1 MRPILRAALALGLA
15 ILLVGAFLRFVTPG
29 LLLGV
34 ALDFDRSTAGMVSRS
49 VTLPD
54 GVRIA
59 YLEGG
64 RGPALVLLH
73 DFAADK
79 DSYLPIARFLT
90 PHYQL
95 IVPDLAGFGDSAQPA
110 GADYSPAAQA
120 ARLSAFCRAIGLAAT
135 HVGGSGMG
143 AQVALAWAAAAPR
156 DVQSLWLLAPTGLRA
171 APESELART
180 LRESGRNPLLVRSED
195 DLAALPAYL
204 MSTPRASS
212 LPDFLRDVQKRRR
225 LSRSA
230 LDERI
235 YAQVAAEAVEPAA
248 AQVRRET
255 FIVFGGRDRI
265 VDARAAP
272 LWRSLIA
279 KSHAMVLAES
289 GHSPAIEQP
298 QRAAS
303 DYVRFRDSM

>member
-1 MRPILRAALALGLA
+1 MRPIPRAALALLLA
-15 ILLVGAFLRFVTPG
+15 ALLVGAVLRFATPG
-29 LLLGV
+29 VLL
-34 ALDFDRSTAGMVSRS
+34 AIAEDRQRSAAGMVERS
-49 VTLPD
+49 VTLAD
-54 GVRIA
+54 GLRMR

-64 RGPALVLLH
+64 RGQVLMLLH
-73 DFAADK
+73 DFGADK
-79 DSYLPIARFLT
+79 DSWLRIAPYLT

-95 IVPDLAGFGDSAQPA
+95 IVPDLVGFGDSAQPA
-110 GADYSPAAQA
+110 DADHSPSAQA
-120 ARLSAFCRAIGLAAT
+120 ARLSAFCRALGIPAT

-143 AQVALAWAAAAPR
+143 AQVALAWAAAQPG

-195 DLAALPAYL
+195 DLVALPAYL
-204 MSTPRASS
+204 AVKPAPST
-212 LPDFLRDVQKRRR
+212 LPAFLQDLQKRERMRR
-225 LSRSA
+225 RG

-235 YAQVAAEAVEPAA
+235 YAQVDAEPVEAA
-248 AQVRRET
+248 AVQVRRET

-272 LWRSLIA
+272 LWRALLA
-279 KSHAMVLAES
+279 KSHAMVLPDT
-289 GHSPAIEQP
+289 GHLPALEQP
-298 QRAAS
+298 ERVAS